1 MTRAGAPNDLSRAV
15 DDLYAENDTLR
26 RLLADAHDELPWCE
40 CRAGPQADGRVLVT
54 SSGSLCSGVGGRPAA
69 FGTEVS
75 R

>member
-40 CRAGPQADGRVLVT
+40 CRTNMPTVCEYAAALDLKPTDG
-54 SSGSLCSGVGGRPAA
+54 CS
-69 FGTEVS
+69 
-75 R
+75 